1 MSLHG
6 GHVAGVNP
14 TLSIGGPEMSRYPL
28 AGGGM
33 KHECFDSV
41 AQPMPSWRCEL
52 GDRLSRGHP
61 GLTFPRLGR

>member
-6 GHVAGVNP
+6 GLVAGVNP

-28 AGGGM
+28 AGGWNEARVLRLSGAT
-33 KHECFDSV
+33 DAV
-41 AQPMPSWRCEL
+41 LALRD